1 MYTCEAMERN
11 KLQVANQYFTH
22 LASKQTN
29 TLDGILNCTMGD
41 PNVLK
46 KLTGECCQFFIER
59 DKENEWLQNLCNF
72 LLYMVIF
79 CPFIPSDYLAP
90 SKISTKWLCFYLKA
104 LKKNNSPSLEFAHW
118 IIGAKEE
125 KIKQG
130 WIFTCIQYFSELL
143 IWNSRKKKMKICVMN
158 EI

>member
-46 KLTGECCQFFIER
+46 KLTGEYCQFFIEK
-59 DKENEWLQNLCNF
+59 DKDNEWLQNLCKF

-79 CPFIPSDYLAP
+79 APVIFALLHVYLQT
-90 SKISTKWLCFYLKA
+90 IWLHLKLA
-104 LKKNNSPSLEFAHW
+104 QN
-118 IIGAKEE
+118 G
-125 KIKQG
+125 
-130 WIFTCIQYFSELL
+130 
-143 IWNSRKKKMKICVMN
+143 CVS
-158 EI
+158 I

>member
-59 DKENEWLQNLCNF
+59 DKENEWLQNLCK
-72 LLYMVIF
+72 LLLSMVIF
-79 CPFIPSDYLAP
+79 APVIFALLYLQT
-90 SKISTKWLCFYLKA
+90 IWLHLKLA
-104 LKKNNSPSLEFAHW
+104 QN
-118 IIGAKEE
+118 G
-125 KIKQG
+125 
-130 WIFTCIQYFSELL
+130 
-143 IWNSRKKKMKICVMN
+143 CVS
-158 EI
+158 I